1 MFRFTFQHKIPNQTI
16 ISFTMYDGVVL
27 NLYQSE
33 SWLEPD
39 GIVQLIAEEC
49 LLFTNVWRGFR
60 ESLKG

>member
-1 MFRFTFQHKIPNQTI
+1 
-16 ISFTMYDGVVL
+16 MYDGIVL

-39 GIVQLIAEEC
+39 GIVQLIVEES

>member
-1 MFRFTFQHKIPNQTI
+1 MC
-16 ISFTMYDGVVL
+16 DGVVL